1 MLTNNIVV
9 INGVTYVV
17 DSASM
22 SLDGYYRMAATGYV
36 LGDDPDNT
44 VRIAWDIIP
53 VDADSVD
60 PDTAAVVGVDVA
72 RYQYN
77 DGDVDLDDPYLV

>member
-1 MLTNNIVV
+1 MLTSNTVV

-17 DSASM
+17 DPRLAP
-22 SLDGYYRMAATGYV
+22 DGYYRMISTAYA

-44 VRIAWDIIP
+44 VSIAWDIIP
-53 VDADSVD
+53 IDADSVD
-60 PDTAAVVGVDVA
+60 PDTAAVVGVDIA

-77 DGDVDLDDPYLV
+77 DGDVDLGDPYIC